1 MNHLAK
7 LTLQFLSVA
16 ASLLLASYAGAAPPL
31 PGAIFTTD
39 ADGVI
44 VNGNTKYG
52 SKCGLT
58 GVWLDGGPGPNAP
71 PTAAGLPGGD
81 YYFQVTD
88 PSGKK
93 LLSTDPQMDRC
104 VTVNNSGIITGNC
117 PSGTHVERPSA
128 DAGSGNVIELCP
140 FDDTPN
146 PGGVYKAWITP
157 VGDGTVTG
165 GGFVGDPTMVD
176 NDCGRGCF
184 HGFVPARSK
193 TDNFK
198 VSDTRTFCIA
208 VRKEILDEKKGIEPG
223 VGWEIVVVDSLGVS
237 TVLTT
242 QMDPNAGNAEI
253 CGLLPGFY
261 TVEETLQDG
270 FIVLDTQV
278 NGQSVG
284 AQLSIQLQIKKGMK
298 TDSAFVRFLN
308 APCSEKGCKK

>member
-1 MNHLAK
+1 MSPALK
-7 LTLQFLSVA
+7 TIMSSILLVTILVF
-16 ASLLLASYAGAAPPL
+16 ASLSSAAPPL

-71 PTAAGLPGGD
+71 PTAAGLPDDD

-93 LLSTDPQMDRC
+93 LLSTDPVIDRC
-104 VTVNNSGIITGNC
+104 VTVKNGVITGNC

-128 DAGSGNVIELCP
+128 DAGAGNVVELCP
-140 FDDTPN
+140 YIDTPN
-146 PGGVYKAWITP
+146 PGGVYKAWVTP
-157 VGDGTVTG
+157 VGDGTVAG
-165 GGFVGDPTMVD
+165 GGFVGDPTLVD
-176 NDCGRGCF
+176 NSCGNGCF

-198 VSDTRTFCIA
+198 VSDTQTYCIA
-208 VRKEILDEKKGIEPG
+208 VRKEILDSKKGIVAG
-223 VGWEIVVVDSLGVS
+223 VGWTIVITDGLGVQ
-237 TVLTT
+237 TPLITG
-242 QMDPNAGNAEI
+242 MDPNAGNAEL

-261 TVEETLQDG
+261 TVEEILQGDS
-270 FIVLDTQV
+270 ILLDTEV

-284 AQLSIQLQIKKGMK
+284 PEISVQIQLKKSMQSDTAYVK
-298 TDSAFVRFLN
+298 FLN
-308 APCSEKGCKK
+308 SPCSGHGCPK

>member
-1 MNHLAK
+1 MHIVIK
-7 LTLQFLSVA
+7 A
-16 ASLLLASYAGAAPPL
+16 ATSCALASFVLVFAGLSSAAPPL

-71 PTAAGLPGGD
+71 PTAAGLPDDD

-93 LLSTDPQMDRC
+93 LLSTDPVVDRC
-104 VTVNNSGIITGNC
+104 VTVKNGVITGNC
-117 PSGTHVERPSA
+117 PSGTHIERPSA
-128 DAGSGNVIELCP
+128 DAGGGNVIELCP
-140 FDDTPN
+140 YLDTPN
-146 PGGVYKAWITP
+146 PGGVYKAWVTP
-157 VGDGTVTG
+157 VGDGTVSG

-176 NDCGRGCF
+176 NSCGNGCF

-208 VRKEILDEKKGIEPG
+208 VRKEILDDKKGIVPG
-223 VGWEIVVVDSLGVS
+223 VGWTVVITDGLGVQ
-237 TVLTT
+237 TT
-242 QMDPNAGNAEI
+242 LITGMDPNEGNAEI
-253 CGLLPGFY
+253 CGLAAGFY
-261 TVEETLQDG
+261 TVEEILQGDS
-270 FIVLDTQV
+270 VLLDTEV
-278 NGQSVG
+278 NGESVG
-284 AQLSIQLQIKKGMK
+284 PEISVQIQLKNGAK
-298 TDSAFVRFLN
+298 TDTAFVRFLN
-308 APCSEKGCKK
+308 APCSGKGCPK